1 MAWIEGHGAGW
12 RVRYYRPDG
21 TIGSETGFTNP
32 DQARDRAADIE
43 YETRQGTFNDPRKA
57 QTTLGEW
64 TEIWCDAHDVA
75 EGTWAKYN
83 SHLRNHIRPKFADT
97 PLEEITHIK
106 IKQWVKGLRRHLGDA
121 TVADIVTL
129 LSMIL
134 GEAVEEDYIGK
145 NPCRRLKLNLDP
157 STPKETASPSVVR
170 RIADRCDPAY
180 RTLIITAAYTGMR
193 WGELAGL
200 QWHNV
205 NLGDNALI
213 TVDPDK
219 GALHEIGG
227 RLELGPP
234 KTPAS
239 ARPIHLPK
247 FLVQLL
253 TEHAARQHHDH
264 VFTGPRDGLLR
275 RANFRDRI
283 WRPAVAGNKKRGWAP
298 IQAGLTFHGLRHT
311 HKTWLNEDHA
321 DKALQHQRLG
331 HRMPGVEG
339 IYSHVTQPMI
349 DHMLTALDHR
359 WRRSHHGH
367 GDTDATGDK

>member
-1 MAWIEGHGAGW
+1 MELGDHADTVKFVLRDRDSRFTTAFDAVFAAAGIRILTSPPQAPQANAICERMIANPTPRTVRQNPDRQPTTPSPNPHRLPPALQRGTAAPNPRTTRTNASRDSATGTDRPRRLQGPPQTRPRW
-12 RVRYYRPDG
+12 AHQRVRNRLLNRPLP
-21 TIGSETGFTNP
+21 TAHRPPPRSTQIQYSSPTG
-32 DQARDRAADIE
+32 
-43 YETRQGTFNDPRKA
+43 
-57 QTTLGEW
+57 
-64 TEIWCDAHDVA
+64 
-75 EGTWAKYN
+75 
-83 SHLRNHIRPKFADT
+83 
-97 PLEEITHIK
+97 
-106 IKQWVKGLRRHLGDA
+106 
-121 TVADIVTL
+121 
-129 LSMIL
+129 
-134 GEAVEEDYIGK
+134 
-145 NPCRRLKLNLDP
+145 
-157 STPKETASPSVVR
+157 
-170 RIADRCDPAY
+170 
-180 RTLIITAAYTGMR
+180 
-193 WGELAGL
+193 
-200 QWHNV
+200 
-205 NLGDNALI
+205 NALI

-283 WRPAVAGNKKRGWAP
+283 WQPAVAGNKKRGWAP
-298 IQAGLTFHGLRHT
+298 IQASLTFHGLRHT

-331 HRMPGVEG
+331 HRMPGIEG
-339 IYSHVTQPMI
+339 TYSHVTQPMTE
-349 DHMLTALDHR
+349 HMLTALDTR

-367 GDTDATGDK
+367 DDTDTTGDKR